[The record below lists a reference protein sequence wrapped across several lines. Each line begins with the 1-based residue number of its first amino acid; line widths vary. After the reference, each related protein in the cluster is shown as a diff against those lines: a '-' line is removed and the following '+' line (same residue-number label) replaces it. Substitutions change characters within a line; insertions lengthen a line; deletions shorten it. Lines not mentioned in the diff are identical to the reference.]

1 MSLSKPLSAHVTL
14 PALALAAALSASPAT
29 AQSTAGPRGW
39 GPGMMMG
46 PGMMNWRIMGRNM
59 CDPSAAGLAEWRF
72 DRVETTIHPT
82 DEQRLLL
89 TGLKAASTK
98 AVESISAACPRDLPQ
113 SPAARL
119 GVMEKRLEVMLEA
132 VKTVRPAFEAFY
144 ASLTDEQKSRFNS
157 IGPRN
162 WGWRQWL
169 WPWNQS

>member
-1 MSLSKPLSAHVTL
+1 MSRFKPRSTHIIL
-14 PALALAAALSASPAT
+14 PLLALGAVLSASPAAAQNT
-29 AQSTAGPRGW
+29 ALRGW

-46 PGMMNWRIMGRNM
+46 PGMMNWRVMGRTM

-72 DRVETTIHPT
+72 DRVETVIHPT

-119 GVMEKRLEVMLEA
+119 EVMEKRLEVMLDA

-157 IGPRN
+157 IGPRS
-162 WGWRQWL
+162 WGWRRWL
-169 WPWNQS
+169 WPWSQG